1 MTATSNA
8 VVTYLVQHYEPRT
21 TVKRPRI
28 MMAEDDGVDANDV
41 GADDAGADDA
51 ERRAPMYM

>member
-1 MTATSNA
+1 
-8 VVTYLVQHYEPRT
+8 
-21 TVKRPRI
+21 

-51 ERRAPMYM
+51 GADDAERRAPMYM

>member
-1 MTATSNA
+1 
-8 VVTYLVQHYEPRT
+8 
-21 TVKRPRI
+21 

>member
-1 MTATSNA
+1 
-8 VVTYLVQHYEPRT
+8 
-21 TVKRPRI
+21 
-28 MMAEDDGVDANDV
+28 MAEDDGVDANDV